1 MIFGG
6 SLGYGEFWCNFWGRF
21 GQMMGHDLIWS
32 LQKQI
37 SDSKEIHQTRI
48 TCVTFAFSSEPLQT
62 ITMLVNIP
70 QTLVRLARSPSYSL
84 MGRRMSTIS
93 SLRCVC

>member
-1 MIFGG
+1 MVIFGVIFG
-6 SLGYGEFWCNFWGRF
+6 AGLGKWWEMICSGVFKNRY
-21 GQMMGHDLIWS
+21 
-32 LQKQI
+32 QI

-48 TCVTFAFSSEPLQT
+48 TCVTFGFSSEPLQT